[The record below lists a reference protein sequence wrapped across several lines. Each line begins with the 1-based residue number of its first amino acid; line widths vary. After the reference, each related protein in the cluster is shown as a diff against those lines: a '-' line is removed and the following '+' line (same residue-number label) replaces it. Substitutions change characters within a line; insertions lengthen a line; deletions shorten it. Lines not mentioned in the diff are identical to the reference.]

1 MQGTGDGMDI
11 MKWIWDEESGQGMV
25 EYVLILILVSVAAT
39 YFVKEIGGTTSGYFG
54 QAADKF

>member
-1 MQGTGDGMDI
+1 MDI